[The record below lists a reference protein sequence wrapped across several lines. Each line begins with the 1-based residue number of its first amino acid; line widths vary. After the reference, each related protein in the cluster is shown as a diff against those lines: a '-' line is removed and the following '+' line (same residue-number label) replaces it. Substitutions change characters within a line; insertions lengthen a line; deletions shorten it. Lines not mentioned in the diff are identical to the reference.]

1 MKGAKIM
8 EKIRNTKENV
18 LKLLEA
24 QSKSA
29 WNRAKYAKED
39 GRMDVYR
46 KEMSI
51 MGEIESAIRL
61 LTNQDYFQ
69 DIWNIYMN
77 KEDENNG

>member
-1 MKGAKIM
+1 M
-8 EKIRNTKENV
+8 EKVKNTKENV
-18 LKLLEA
+18 LKLLKA

-39 GRMDVYR
+39 RRMDIYR
-46 KEMSI
+46 KEMMI
-51 MGEIESAIRL
+51 IGEIESAIHL

-77 KEDENNG
+77 KEDENND